1 MRYSA
6 SEKLE
11 IIRTVEDSALG
22 INRTLRQLGI
32 PKSTFYCWY
41 DRFLT
46 GGAEA
51 LTDRKPVSM
60 ASWNKVADE
69 QRQALLELAL
79 EQPDLSP
86 RELAVRFTD
95 ERQDFVSESTV
106 YRILKAHD
114 LVTSPAWIVLKAAD
128 HFDQPTTAINQLWQT
143 DFTYLKVTGWGWYDL
158 STVMDDYSRYI
169 LSWRLCQT
177 MSAREVTATLK
188 VALKAAGL
196 TKKQRPKLL
205 SDNGPC
211 YIAGELQD
219 WLKDHELGHIRG
231 KPYHPMTQ
239 GKIERWHRSLKNRIL
254 LEHYYLPGEL
264 EHQIAEFVTH
274 DNTRRYHESLNNLTP
289 EDVWLGRGQA
299 ILDGRRTLK
308 EKTLKLR
315 KQLYYERKT
324 AEHEPIEPKHYL
336 RFLCPKSKLC

>member
-1 MRYSA
+1 MRYPA
-6 SEKLE
+6 TEKHE
-11 IIRTVEDSALG
+11 IIRTVEDSSLG
-22 INRTLRQLGI
+22 VAWTLRQLGI
-32 PKSTFYCWY
+32 PKSTFYQWY

-46 GGAEA
+46 DGVEGLADQKRTF
-51 LTDRKPVSM
+51 LT
-60 ASWNKVADE
+60 SWNKVPE
-69 QRQALLELAL
+69 EHRQALLEMAL

-95 ERQDFVSESTV
+95 ERQYFVSEATT
-106 YRILKAHD
+106 YRILKEHD

-128 HFDQPTTAINQLWQT
+128 HFDQLTTAINQLWQT
-143 DFTYLKVTGWGWYDL
+143 DFTYLKVTGWGWYYL

-169 LSWRLCQT
+169 LAWRLCQT

-188 VALKAAGL
+188 VALKTAGL

-211 YIAGELQD
+211 YISSELQD

-239 GKIERWHRSLKNRIL
+239 GKIERWHRSLKNHIL

-264 EHQIAEFVTH
+264 EQQIAEFVTH
-274 DNTRRYHESLNNLTP
+274 YNTRRYHESLNNLTP

-299 ILDGRRTLK
+299 ILDGRRKLK
-308 EKTLKLR
+308 EQTLKLR
-315 KQLYYERKT
+315 RQLYYERKT
-324 AEHEPIEPKHYL
+324 A
-336 RFLCPKSKLC
+336 

>member
-1 MRYSA
+1 MRYPA

-22 INRTLRQLGI
+22 ITRTLRQLGI
-32 PKSTFYCWY
+32 PKATFYCWY

-46 GGAEA
+46 GGVDA
-51 LTDRKPVSM
+51 LADRKPVPL
-60 ASWNKVADE
+60 ASWNKVSDK
-69 QRQALLELAL
+69 QRQMLLEMAL
-79 EQPDLSP
+79 DFPELSP

-95 ERQDFVSESTV
+95 ERQYFISEATV

-128 HFDQPTTAINQLWQT
+128 TFDQPTTAINQLWQT
-143 DFTYLKVTGWGWYDL
+143 DFTYLKVTGWGWYYL

-169 LSWRLCQT
+169 LAWRLCQT
-177 MSAREVTATLK
+177 MSTREVTATLK
-188 VALKAAGL
+188 MALSTAGL
-196 TKKQRPKLL
+196 PKKQRPKLL

-211 YIAGELQD
+211 YISSELQD
-219 WLKDHELGHIRG
+219 WLKTHELGHIRG

-264 EHQIAEFVTH
+264 EQQIAEFVTH
-274 DNTRRYHESLNNLTP
+274 YNTRRYHESLNNLTP
-289 EDVWLGRGQA
+289 EDVWLERGQA
-299 ILDGRRTLK
+299 ILDGRRKLK

-324 AEHEPIEPKHYL
+324 A
-336 RFLCPKSKLC
+336 